1 MHVNGTIID
10 SVPFFALC
18 DDTAKELIVSI
29 LKPKTS
35 LPSDVIAQQGEVG
48 TELFLIERGQVL
60 VSSRDGSIPYCTLGK
75 GDYFGESCLLGATV
89 RVATVTALTY
99 CDCFVLSKDDYNE
112 VMSTYQAPTRRD
124 IDNAVADAVHRKTR
138 RNNSISRNIN
148 EFPKCRR
155 QTVSETLA
163 EVTMTMPGLT
173 TRFPPGAASTFRTV
187 WDVVVL
193 LIYAY
198 NAWTIPFRLAFLT
211 RPLYYVIDW
220 FLDICLVIDSVLNYR
235 DFGLVLEGEL
245 VTKRDHIKRH
255 YLQTRCKTDLLSALP
270 LDVVR

>member
-1 MHVNGTIID
+1 M
-10 SVPFFALC
+10 
-18 DDTAKELIVSI
+18 
-29 LKPKTS
+29 
-35 LPSDVIAQQGEVG
+35 
-48 TELFLIERGQVL
+48 
-60 VSSRDGSIPYCTLGK
+60 
-75 GDYFGESCLLGATV
+75 
-89 RVATVTALTY
+89 TALTY
-99 CDCFVLSKDDYNE
+99 CGCFVLSKDDYNE
-112 VMSTYQAPTRRD
+112 AMSTYQAPTRRD
-124 IDNAVADAVHRKTR
+124 IDNAVADTVHRKTR
-138 RNNSISRNIN
+138 RNNSITRNIN

-155 QTVSETLA
+155 QAVSETLA

-173 TRFPPGAASTFRTV
+173 TRFLRAASTFRTV

-211 RPLYYVIDW
+211 RPLYYAIDW

-235 DFGLVLEGEL
+235 DFELVLEGER